1 MYIYIGI
8 YLYTHHTRWYVCI
21 YIFIHTHTH
30 THTGA
35 HADAGIRNCMLDLP
49 LYQFN
54 PSEQRKPVE
63 EWTEDQV
70 SVWLGQVALVFFLS
84 KKRRLFFQEGARGRS
99 FLWLGK
105 VGKFTFSLFF
115 SFKNELRKLASVCDM
130 DRLREGDWRS

>member
-1 MYIYIGI
+1 VYIYIGI

-70 SVWLGQVALVFFLS
+70 SVWLGQVALIFFYQKKEDCFFRRAQEDEVSCGLERLESSHLVYFFLS
-84 KKRRLFFQEGARGRS
+84 RM
-99 FLWLGK
+99 
-105 VGKFTFSLFF
+105 
-115 SFKNELRKLASVCDM
+115 N
-130 DRLREGDWRS
+130 